1 MDITGKY
8 DVILI
13 VIVLMLNFLSCNS
26 CNGNTTYTGK
36 TVNFRHRMNN
46 HMTAC
51 RYGTSTNKFD
61 NHVFK
66 CRNKDKP
73 YFKVPAFVTANNEIK
88 SLCYKS
94 YLHKMRFDTINC

>member
-36 TVNFRHRMNN
+36 TVNFRHRMN
-46 HMTAC
+46 HHITAC
-51 RYGTSTNKFD
+51 R
-61 NHVFK
+61 
-66 CRNKDKP
+66 
-73 YFKVPAFVTANNEIK
+73 
-88 SLCYKS
+88 
-94 YLHKMRFDTINC
+94 